1 MLASYL
7 MILHS
12 TLLVL
17 LFTVLFSI
25 SHVFLR
31 YFHLST
37 FFWMFLEG
45 KYIFNIYFVGPI
57 TNIIKWI
64 VSSGLYLF
72 LQVQM
77 PLTLANFK
85 YLYCI
90 LIGWGRQLVCCHC
103 AQFQKHEIVRV
114 SSGYSDN
121 LVHSQISSEPNQH
134 SREHGRH
141 WFSRGAAI
149 NNTSLSI

>member
-1 MLASYL
+1 MHAIYLQAEISGPESRGTIGVWCARNRPEKLESKVYEEKLAMYSGFI
-7 MILHS
+7 MNACILPSPS
-12 TLLVL
+12 TLTLTYPSL
-17 LFTVLFSI
+17 HCLTY

-57 TNIIKWI
+57 TNIIKYI
-64 VSSGLYLF
+64 SPSGLYLF

-90 LIGWGRQLVCCHC
+90 LIGWGRQLVSCHC
-103 AQFQKHEIVRV
+103 A
-114 SSGYSDN
+114 
-121 LVHSQISSEPNQH
+121 
-134 SREHGRH
+134 
-141 WFSRGAAI
+141 
-149 NNTSLSI
+149 